1 MRPPGWRLW
10 GTEGA
15 VFGKRFSSPIRCR
28 THEYPLL
35 FRRRTSPCVLAAAA
49 AAKLAQA
56 GSVFAAAAAS
66 GAAAAAGEGDA
77 GGTGDE
83 EGRGGSDS
91 GTTCSARPGE
101 TAGACHRRSGAA
113 TGGQEERM
121 QHARSRMEWAAAHV
135 KGWGRWWENG
145 LGMRAGEGGDG
156 GWPAQVPPPPRRR
169 WLGLRA
175 TLFSAHLHHAESRR
189 LLAETRLRGAG
200 PILARGGGRRRRYG
214 TPCRCLLQLHS

>member
-1 MRPPGWRLW
+1 M
-10 GTEGA
+10 
-15 VFGKRFSSPIRCR
+15 FGKRFSSPIRCR

-91 GTTCSARPGE
+91 GTTCSARQGGRGE
-101 TAGACHRRSGAA
+101 TAAACHRRWESG
-113 TGGQEERM
+113 EERSM
-121 QHARSRMEWAAAHV
+121 HV
-135 KGWGRWWENG
+135 PGW
-145 LGMRAGEGGDG
+145 
-156 GWPAQVPPPPRRR
+156 
-169 WLGLRA
+169 
-175 TLFSAHLHHAESRR
+175 S
-189 LLAETRLRGAG
+189 
-200 PILARGGGRRRRYG
+200 GRRR
-214 TPCRCLLQLHS
+214 T